1 MKKILLKGF
10 KVIVLSGIIMSAS
23 LWSSAVAQTDI
34 LNNITTELNNQA
46 ENDLGVHNNPFY
58 NNPGGVPNDNIA
70 VKNHTQNKTS
80 ELIPPLVR
88 ESDITWSKRVW
99 RAIDL
104 NQRLNLPLKEP
115 VQPIRGRMSLY
126 EVLVRSIIT
135 PDPEH
140 PNKRLAAFDWPTEA
154 LDFTFKTQIE
164 TTDQLRKILT
174 KRWSS
179 TNAAGVTIQDSSWY
193 VSSDIVQYNIMEEW
207 FFDKKRSQLDVR
219 IIALAPLAAP
229 PGPNAQPNRNVPP
242 TPLFIVYFPQARWFL
257 NRYEVFNANNNSE
270 YRTFYQIFL
279 MRRFSSYIYKEE
291 NVYDRRIS
299 QYALGI
305 DALLEA
311 ERIENEI
318 QEFEFDLWEE

>member
-1 MKKILLKGF
+1 MKINLKVAVVLLSCMSF
-10 KVIVLSGIIMSAS
+10 MLCSKVVFG
-23 LWSSAVAQTDI
+23 QTDI
-34 LNNITTELNNQA
+34 LNDLETEVNNQA
-46 ENDLGVHNNPFY
+46 SNDLGVHNNPFY
-58 NNPGGVPNDNIA
+58 NNPGAVPNNNIA
-70 VKNHTQNKTS
+70 AKNHTQNKTS

-115 VQPIRGRMSLY
+115 TQPIRGRMSLY

-140 PNKRLAAFDWPTEA
+140 KNKRLAAFAWQSGAT
-154 LDFTFKTQIE
+154 DFNFKKQIE
-164 TTDQLRKILT
+164 TSEELKTLLSKSWTI
-174 KRWSS
+174 S
-179 TNAAGVTIQDSSWY
+179 AAGGGTTTLT
-193 VSSDIVQYNIMEEW
+193 DIYKSKDIIAYWLMEEW

-219 IIALAPLAAP
+219 ILALAPLAYAIDDVGKP
-229 PGPNAQPNRNVPP
+229 DPSKDPK
-242 TPLFIVYFPQARWFL
+242 PLFIVYFPQARWFL
-257 NRYEVFNANNNSE
+257 NRYEVFNKNNNSE

>member
-1 MKKILLKGF
+1 MKINLK
-10 KVIVLSGIIMSAS
+10 VAIVLLTGMSFMFCSNA
-23 LWSSAVAQTDI
+23 AFGQTDI
-34 LNNITTELNNQA
+34 LNDLGTEIDNQA
-46 ENDLGVHNNPFY
+46 SNDLGVHNNPFY
-58 NNPGGVPNDNIA
+58 NNAGGVPNNNIA

-115 VQPIRGRMSLY
+115 IQPIRGRMSLY

-135 PDPEH
+135 PDAEH
-140 PNKRLAAFDWPTEA
+140 PNKRLAAFAWQQGAT
-154 LDFTFKTQIE
+154 DFTFKKQIE
-164 TTDQLRKILT
+164 TSAELKKLLSKEWVIA
-174 KRWSS
+174 
-179 TNAAGVTIQDSSWY
+179 NAEGVTSTQSEIYKSK
-193 VSSDIVQYNIMEEW
+193 DIIAYWLMEEW

-219 IIALAPLAAP
+219 ILALAPVANDIDDAGKADP
-229 PGPNAQPNRNVPP
+229 SKDPK
-242 TPLFIVYFPQARWFL
+242 PLFIVYFPQARWFL
-257 NRYEVFNANNNSE
+257 NRYEVFNDNNNSE